1 VFAYPEIF
9 RIYEAFD
16 YDLDRLLQEKNFYFD
31 KIVLVT
37 GLSYSADIGSRFIS
51 SSIKEHVKID
61 KATFNELE
69 RVKSF
74 IKIHRVNLILGVGG
88 GSVIDIVKRLS
99 YELNIP
105 TIVMPTLISNDG
117 LISPIAVITTREGN
131 KDSLPAKMPIG
142 VIIDLQIINSS
153 PSINII
159 SAAGDILSNLS
170 ATNDWLIAYNKIGE
184 RINDFAF
191 HLSRHAAKTLIYF
204 EHKDKSRFKDFIY
217 HLVTGQIHSGVAMAI
232 AGTSRPCS
240 GSEHLFSHALDKL
253 QMSNLPHGYQVGVIS
268 LFTLLLQKDF
278 RSEYLGYISELGL
291 VCKQTRFYLLDEYE
305 FKLVLNT
312 AKIVRKDR
320 YTILSEM
327 NDNEIVE
334 KYFAFK
340 EVVL

>member
-1 VFAYPEIF
+1 
-9 RIYEAFD
+9 
-16 YDLDRLLQEKNFYFD
+16 
-31 KIVLVT
+31 
-37 GLSYSADIGSRFIS
+37 
-51 SSIKEHVKID
+51 
-61 KATFNELE
+61 
-69 RVKSF
+69 
-74 IKIHRVNLILGVGG
+74 
-88 GSVIDIVKRLS
+88 
-99 YELNIP
+99 
-105 TIVMPTLISNDG
+105 MPTLISNDG